1 MSRKE
6 RIECDCG
13 GELMR
18 PLPTV
23 CPHCGARIIAIR
35 RRRWPL
41 LVAFL
46 IIGSMFAALIAYLRW
61 ILSGPLQ

>member
-13 GELMR
+13 GELSR
-18 PLPTV
+18 PVPTR
-23 CPHCGARIIAIR
+23 CPHCGARIVAIR
-35 RRRWPL
+35 RRRPL

-46 IIGSMFAALIAYLRW
+46 IIGSIFAALVAFLHW
-61 ILSGPLQ
+61 MLSSPGQ